1 MVDAAWRTATTERIV
16 IFGVYRCED
25 VSENG
30 GRKRARLLTSQGTN
44 AVLAVNGDARSALA
58 SLTGPA
64 SPIDSCAAAWTGMTG
79 NFAQHIRRTT
89 LMNSYVETT
98 VQKIE
103 AREIPNDERLQIL
116 PRHFGRH
123 MLTVEYAVYAFMR
136 KLANQY
142 AGGYWNYFELSNG
155 GFYIAPKHA
164 TSFNVCIDTN
174 GFEGQM
180 SADAAGIT
188 ACLFAL
194 SHLSFQIQHESIASH
209 FHQLRD
215 YALEHAEASVILA
228 AID

>member
-1 MVDAAWRTATTERIV
+1 
-16 IFGVYRCED
+16 
-25 VSENG
+25 
-30 GRKRARLLTSQGTN
+30 
-44 AVLAVNGDARSALA
+44 
-58 SLTGPA
+58 
-64 SPIDSCAAAWTGMTG
+64 MTG
-79 NFAQHIRRTT
+79 NLAQIIRRTT
-89 LMNSYVETT
+89 LMNSSIDTIS
-98 VQKIE
+98 QNIA

-123 MLTVEYAVYAFMR
+123 MLTVEYAVYSFMR

-142 AGGYWNYFELSNG
+142 TGGYWRYIELSNQ
-155 GFYIAPKHA
+155 GFYMAPEHD
-164 TSFNVCIDTN
+164 TTFNICVDSN

-194 SHLSFQIQHESIASH
+194 SHLSFQIQHESIATH

-215 YALEHAEASVILA
+215 FALEHAEASVILA